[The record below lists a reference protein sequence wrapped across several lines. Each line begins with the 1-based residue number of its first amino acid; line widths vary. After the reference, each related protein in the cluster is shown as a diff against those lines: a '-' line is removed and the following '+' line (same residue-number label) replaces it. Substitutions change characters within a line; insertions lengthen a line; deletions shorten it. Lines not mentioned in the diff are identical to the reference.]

1 MSQSTTHGVTQGHKL
16 LAGGEDVSYW
26 ACCRNSN
33 ICAQDDE
40 KRKHQQQ
47 LVTAQLFEGTKR
59 SPGGGMGAMGA
70 RSERSQVLVR
80 PG

>member
-16 LAGGEDVSYW
+16 LAVGENVSYW
-26 ACCRNSN
+26 ACRRNSN
-33 ICAQDDE
+33 ICAQDGE
-40 KRKHQQQ
+40 KQ
-47 LVTAQLFEGTKR
+47 LVTAQLHEGTKP
-59 SPGGGMGAMGA
+59 SHCVCMGAMGA